1 MQKIAVSAMQLGEIE
16 TGPVRPYGA
25 LDKFGFDLG
34 QTGFVET
41 ERSRPVR
48 ITER

>member
-25 LDKFGFDLG
+25 LDEFRLYLCKAGI
-34 QTGFVET
+34 VEFK
-41 ERSRPVR
+41 RRGPVR